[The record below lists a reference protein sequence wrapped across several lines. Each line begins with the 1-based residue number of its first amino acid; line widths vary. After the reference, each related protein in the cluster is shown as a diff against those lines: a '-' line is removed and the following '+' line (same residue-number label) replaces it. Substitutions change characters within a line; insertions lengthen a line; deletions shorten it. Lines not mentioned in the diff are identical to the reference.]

1 MRLSDGRYVPFKG
14 DTLIE
19 MIGGEEVWGCADIHA
34 TPDGE
39 LLGRVWLS
47 DGRWV
52 PFKGDTLIEK
62 IGGKEVKNCFNIHT
76 APDGELL
83 GWVQLSDGQLVSLF
97 FARYR
102 LSASA

>member
-1 MRLSDGRYVPFKG
+1 MLVLFPFLQQALKDCYYIHTAPDGELAGLVVLSDGRYVPFKG

-19 MIGGEEVWGCADIHA
+19 
-34 TPDGE
+34 
-39 LLGRVWLS
+39 
-47 DGRWV
+47 
-52 PFKGDTLIEK
+52 K
-62 IGGKEVKNCFNIHT
+62 IGGKKVKNCAGIHT

-83 GWVQLSDGQLVSLF
+83 GKVKLEDGQWVSLF